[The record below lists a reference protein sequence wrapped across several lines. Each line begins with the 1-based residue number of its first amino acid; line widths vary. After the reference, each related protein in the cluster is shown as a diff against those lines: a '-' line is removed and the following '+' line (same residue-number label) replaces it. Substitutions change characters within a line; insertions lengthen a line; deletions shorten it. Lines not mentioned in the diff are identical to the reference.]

1 MKDRDTTAALK
12 ARGFTLVELLVVMT
26 LLSLVMVAM
35 ASALRTASQTEERVD
50 VRLQRMDDLR
60 TVSGFL
66 HSILGRV
73 SAQKISTPVAAGAS
87 PYFFG
92 GSASSMNWV
101 GVMPARYGAGGR
113 YHFRLG
119 LTDAGVLLL
128 QYTPWE
134 GAAVLPDWAAG
145 QSTPLLAGVT
155 GLTFQYEDAAVEPPE
170 WSAPWAVIDRLP
182 DRVSVAV
189 RTSSGPWPEIV
200 VPLRV
205 LPGSDPRTSGP
216 VFGGSS

>member
-1 MKDRDTTAALK
+1 VISRSSRIFK
-12 ARGFTLVELLVVMT
+12 ARGFTLVELLVVLT
-26 LLSLVMVAM
+26 LLALVMVAM

-66 HSILGRV
+66 RSILGRV

-87 PYFFG
+87 PYFFQG
-92 GSASSMNWV
+92 AVSSMNWV

-113 YHFRLG
+113 YHFRLE
-119 LTDAGVLLL
+119 LTDAGVLVLHF
-128 QYTPWE
+128 TPWE
-134 GAAVLPDWAAG
+134 GTAALPDWTVG

-170 WSAPWAVIDRLP
+170 WSANWAIIDRLP
-182 DRVSVAV
+182 EKVSITVQ
-189 RTSSGPWPEIV
+189 TSSGTWPEIV

-216 VFGGSS
+216 VFGRT